1 MELRLMQILTDRQE
15 KILGLIV
22 HEYVENP
29 KTSGVSSQI
38 LVDKHRL
45 DWSTATVRNE
55 MALLSNLDLLHQP
68 HTSAG
73 RIPTEIGYRYF
84 VRYLVKTYALPQSE
98 CRKISHQFYQA
109 RTSVNEWGKLA
120 ANVLARHTQV
130 AGLVT
135 ALHSHKA
142 QVKHIELIST
152 YRQHILLVLVLLG
165 GEVLQEIFSV
175 DYPISQT
182 KLSDLAERL
191 TKHYKNR
198 SANHIENQRSLIE
211 DNLENTIL
219 HQVSVTMQKADSFA
233 AGELYL
239 DGIQNVL
246 SQREF
251 TNSEPARNALQ
262 LLEKRTYME
271 NFLESAI
278 QSPFDGVTVVI
289 AGEGDWKELKECSM
303 VLARYGSPNIATGTL
318 GVFGPTR
325 MAYDRAIGAVRHV
338 ANLMT
343 QLVHDSYG

>member
-1 MELRLMQILTDRQE
+1 MQILTDRQE

-45 DWSTATVRNE
+45 DWSTATIRND
-55 MALLSNLDLLHQP
+55 MASLSHIGFLYQP

-73 RIPTEIGYRYF
+73 RIPTEVGYRYF

-120 ANVLARHTQV
+120 ANVLARHTRV
-130 AGLVT
+130 ASLVT

-152 YRQHILLVLVLLG
+152 YGQQILLVLVLRG
-165 GEVLQEIFSV
+165 GEVLQEICSV
-175 DYPISQT
+175 DCPISQRN
-182 KLSDLAERL
+182 LSDLAERL
-191 TKHYKNR
+191 TKCYKNR
-198 SANHIENQRSLIE
+198 SASYIEDQCGLIE
-211 DNLENTIL
+211 DNLETTIL
-219 HQVSVTMQKADSFA
+219 QQIAVIMQKADSFA

-251 TNSEPARNALQ
+251 TDSEPARNALQ
-262 LLEKRTYME
+262 LLEERTYME
-271 NFLESAI
+271 NFLGSALHS
-278 QSPFDGVTVVI
+278 QFDGVTVVI
-289 AGEGDWKELKECSM
+289 AGEGDWKELKECSI
-303 VLARYGSPNIATGTL
+303 VLARYGTPDIATGTL